1 MTKPQTVSTGINVID
16 VSAED
21 IEKFS
26 SAEHSE
32 QPKINI
38 TSHEEDLELA
48 GLLTRLAALQGYAV
62 PKHRFSMMSETAG
75 GGVVEKMHRELKA
88 IELWL
93 AAIPAGE
100 AYALEGEPV
109 REHMPALWVSFD
121 SLDIKLVRGI
131 LSSGGFGIENA
142 DGSSGE
148 LSPSEALDGRV
159 LILRPEI
166 DASVGPEDE
175 PKSARD
181 WFFYAIRKRKA
192 PFIEAVFATGMV
204 SMLAL
209 AASFYTMQVYDRV
222 VPTQGYSTLTVLT
235 VGTLIALSLELL
247 MKHLRG
253 KIVDNACKNIDQEL
267 SGVFFGRVL
276 DIRMDAR
283 PKTIGTFAAQ
293 VKNFEM
299 VRNFMTSSTLF
310 LLADAPFVLFF
321 IFVIASVGGWLAL
334 VPIALLPISIIAGF
348 YAKWRMGKLAEQQ
361 MFDANKKNGLLV
373 EAIDGIEAIKAVGG
387 EWKMLDRWR
396 HLTEE
401 SGEKELQIRSTTM
414 MATNVTQ
421 SVQQL
426 SYIFMIAGGVYAIN
440 SGMITQGAL
449 MACSIISNRALGPIA
464 QISGMI
470 VQWQHAKVALKGLDD
485 MMLLPCD
492 RPRGERMVI
501 PERCNGELKLEAAG
515 FSYAEGSHALK
526 PTTLVIKPGERV
538 AILGPVGSGK
548 TTTIKLLSGLYR
560 PSEGHAFLDG
570 VDMAH
575 LAPEF
580 MREHIGY
587 LTQDVRLF
595 NGTLRDNLTMGLPSP
610 GDAQILEAA
619 KKSGLDRVIQGSS
632 KGLELPIME
641 GGRGLSGGQRQL
653 VGLTRLLIAR
663 PKLLLLD
670 EPTASMD
677 GDLEAFVM
685 RNMVAGMA
693 SDAVLVLATHKM
705 SLLKLVDR
713 IVIMDRGQIV
723 LDGPRDEIMRK
734 LSANNPAS
742 NRPANS
748 ESDNSQNPMA
758 PKAVMMES

>member
-1 MTKPQTVSTGINVID
+1 MTKPQTVSTGINVLD

-21 IEKFS
+21 IINLS
-26 SAEHSE
+26 SPEQNE

-38 TSHEEDLELA
+38 TSHEEDHDLA
-48 GLLTRLAALQGYAV
+48 VLLTRAAALQGFAI
-62 PKHRFSMMSETAG
+62 PKHRFSMMSKTQG
-75 GGVVEKMHRELKA
+75 GGVVENMHRELRA

-93 AAIPAGE
+93 SAIPSGE
-100 AYALEGEPV
+100 AYVLEGEPV

-121 SLDIKLVRGI
+121 GLEIKLLRGM

-142 DGSSGE
+142 DGTSGE
-148 LSPSEALDGRV
+148 LSASEALDGRV
-159 LILRPEI
+159 LILRPEV
-166 DASVGPEDE
+166 DVTLSVEDE

-192 PFIEAVFATGMV
+192 PFVEAIFATAMV

-235 VGTLIALSLELL
+235 VGTFIAISLELL

-253 KIVDNACKNIDQEL
+253 KIVDSACKNIDQEL
-267 SGVFFGRVL
+267 SSVFFGRVL

-321 IFVIASVGGWLAL
+321 MLVIAAVGGWLAL
-334 VPIALLPISIIAGF
+334 VPIALLPISILAGL

-361 MFDANKKNGLLV
+361 LFDANKKNGLLV

-401 SGEKELQIRSTTM
+401 SAEKELQIRSTTM

-426 SYIFMIAGGVYAIN
+426 SYILMIAAGVYAIN

-501 PERCNGELKLEAAG
+501 PERCDGELKLEVAG
-515 FSYAEGSHALK
+515 FSYSEGSYALK
-526 PTTLVIKPGERV
+526 PSSLIIRPGERV

-548 TTTIKLLSGLYR
+548 TTMIKLLSGLYR
-560 PSEGHAFLDG
+560 ASEGHVFLDG

-619 KKSGLDRVIQGSS
+619 KKSGLDRVIQGNA
-632 KGLELPIME
+632 KGLELAIME

-693 SDAVLVLATHKM
+693 PDAVLVLATHKM
-705 SLLKLVDR
+705 SLLRLVDR
-713 IVIMDRGQIV
+713 IVIMDKGQIV
-723 LDGPRDEIMRK
+723 MDGPRDEVVSK
-734 LSANNPAS
+734 LSANHPAANQKANSGSANPQNPA
-742 NRPANS
+742 
-748 ESDNSQNPMA
+748 A
-758 PKAVMMES
+758 PTAVMMES